1 MKNFNETGKIM
12 FAYFISTL
20 VYIFVL
26 NLISKEELITTRESL
41 RVEWIGTLVF
51 SLVLLL
57 LVWIFKIKFRTFVIF
72 LGVILVLFIPLTIN
86 RESLWN
92 SFGSTEDAPVFIYL
106 TGLSLVTT
114 LPFHGLIWSLT
125 GYRFLDFLNIIFP
138 SYLIIMGVLGYI
150 ITKIRCKI
158 KNENN

>member
-51 SLVLLL
+51 SLVL
-57 LVWIFKIKFRTFVIF
+57 FVISMD
-72 LGVILVLFIPLTIN
+72 I
-86 RESLWN
+86 
-92 SFGSTEDAPVFIYL
+92 
-106 TGLSLVTT
+106 
-114 LPFHGLIWSLT
+114 
-125 GYRFLDFLNIIFP
+125 
-138 SYLIIMGVLGYI
+138 
-150 ITKIRCKI
+150 
-158 KNENN
+158 